1 MLKTFHNKNTWKLKV
16 AQYFENVEL
25 SPKRSRELEALLRST
40 PLSLPNPIGQPRL
53 WLAPLKRIHNSGIGY
68 ATAAIAAA
76 AFTFAVM
83 EIDKE
88 SKDPIE
94 ELANVATKPYPPDFD
109 LDGDATSFQSIVQE
123 LMPDESFTVE
133 IPQHIQAKFAPSDGR
148 FFTWA
153 GESGV
158 RIRLVNN
165 KNGNT
170 NNALYIVRLPKNAL
184 KQFPKEKVERNLASA
199 SGNKKKVKAWRDGK
213 YGFALVQYVAT
224 NEANPS
230 EE

>member
-1 MLKTFHNKNTWKLKV
+1 MLKTSHNKKIWKIKV
-16 AQYFENVEL
+16 SQYFENIQL
-25 SPKRSRELEALLRST
+25 SPERSRELESLLRNT
-40 PLSLPNPIGQPRL
+40 PVNAPSFSRRTSL
-53 WLAPLKRIHNSGIGY
+53 WLSALQRIHNSGIGY
-68 ATAAIAAA
+68 ATAAITAAA
-76 AFTFAVM
+76 LTFAVL
-83 EIDKE
+83 EANKE

-109 LDGDATSFQSIVQE
+109 LDGDATSFQSIMHE
-123 LMPDESFTVE
+123 LMPDEAFTVE
-133 IPQHIQAKFAPSDGR
+133 IPQHVQAKFAPSDGR

-165 KNGNT
+165 KNGST
-170 NNALYIVRLPKNAL
+170 NNALYIVRLPQNAL
-184 KQFPKEKVERNLASA
+184 KQFPKEKVERSLAGSA
-199 SGNKKKVKAWRDGK
+199 GNKKKVKAWRDGK